1 VPIGNRTFLESS
13 IDRTTVKDQSNITTN
28 STYLSNL
35 ELVIINMKELQ
46 LNLIEQVLDMI
57 LPSSKVDLFF
67 SLNTIFIKKKARK
80 GLYSMPLEPREE
92 GSPHYN

>member
-1 VPIGNRTFLESS
+1 MPIGNRTFLESS

-28 STYLSNL
+28 STYLSNF

-67 SLNTIFIKKKARK
+67 VAKYDF
-80 GLYSMPLEPREE
+80 
-92 GSPHYN
+92 H